1 MHLVDGDFEIGWF
14 FGAIRDEREG
24 EVVADLG
31 ADELIVE
38 AASNP
43 TLADFVEPIF
53 GVETDNWLAVT
64 QTLQV
69 ERDLIAKGDGPLDI
83 GEGALTTEFFL
94 YLGVDIGVGAGDGR
108 DFDTQAA
115 VAGHGDLGA
124 DLTRCVERD
133 RTTLFAAGDFDFGRS
148 DEVDIVL
155 SHGLRQIVRHAIA
168 KCLLAS
174 GCNADAGFE
183 HFARSFTGSKA
194 WQPHLTSDLFEC

>member
-14 FGAIRDEREG
+14 FGAVRNEREG

-38 AASNP
+38 AASDP
-43 TLADFVEPIF
+43 TLADFVEPVF
-53 GVETDNWLAVT
+53 GVEANNWLAVA

-69 ERDLIAKGDGPLDI
+69 EGDLIAKGDGPLDI

-94 YLGVDIGVGAGDGR
+94 YLGVDVGVGAGDSR
-108 DFDTQAA
+108 NFDTQAA

-124 DLTRCVERD
+124 DLTRSVKRD
-133 RTTLFAAGDFDFGRS
+133 RTTLFAAGDFDLGRS

-155 SHGLRQIVRHAIA
+155 SHGLRQIVRHTIA
-168 KCLLAS
+168 KRLLAS
-174 GCNADAGFE
+174 GCNADAGLE
-183 HFARSFTGSKA
+183 HLTRSFAGPKA
-194 WQPHLTSDLFEC
+194 WQPHLASDLFEC